1 MSIHYGSYDCCG
13 ANSIY
18 CFYESPFT
26 TENKRTLGYI
36 KDSSHFQSCI
46 LTESQMTSRWLVN
59 NKNDK
64 EGEKTWREV
73 LKECGFIIT
82 HVFRNAGR
90 GNILYH
96 LVRVGSPEV
105 KGIFSDTQSE

>member
-1 MSIHYGSYDCCG
+1 MSIHYGSYGCCG
-13 ANSIY
+13 ANSINN
-18 CFYESPFT
+18 FYESPFDK
-26 TENKRTLGYI
+26 ENKRILENI
-36 KDSSHFQSCI
+36 KDSSYFHSCI

-64 EGEKTWREV
+64 EEEKTWREV

-82 HVFRNAGR
+82 HVFRNGGK

-105 KGIFSDTQSE
+105 KGVFSDTQSE